1 MQIKLIASALIATL
15 ALTACSKPQEQAEA
29 AADATVAANEASA
42 AMTGDAAEAAAEA
55 AADATVAANEASA
68 AAMTGDAMTGDAA
81 ATEAAHAAAD
91 QAQANAEAAQAAAT
105 EATEQ
110 AK

>member
-15 ALTACSKPQEQAEA
+15 ALTACSKPQKQ
-29 AADATVAANEASA
+29 
-42 AMTGDAAEAAAEA
+42 AEA

>member
-15 ALTACSKPQEQAEA
+15 ALTACSKPQKQAEA

-55 AADATVAANEASA
+55 AADATAAANEASA
-68 AAMTGDAMTGDAA
+68 AAMTGDAMTGDAMTGDAA

-91 QAQANAEAAQAAAT
+91 QAQANAEAARCCN
-105 EATEQ
+105 
-110 AK
+110 

>member
-42 AMTGDAAEAAAEA
+42 AMTGDAAEAAA
-55 AADATVAANEASA
+55 DATAAANEASA

-91 QAQANAEAAQAAAT
+91 QAQANAEAAAT

>member
-29 AADATVAANEASA
+29 AADATVVANEAS
-42 AMTGDAAEAAAEA
+42 
-55 AADATVAANEASA
+55 

>member
-55 AADATVAANEASA
+55 AADATAAANEASTA

-81 ATEAAHAAAD
+81 ATEA
-91 QAQANAEAAQAAAT
+91 AQANAEAAQAAAT

>member
-55 AADATVAANEASA
+55 AADATAAANEASA
-68 AAMTGDAMTGDAA
+68 AAMTGDDA